1 MSFEYYTKII
11 NVTGKEEL
19 SYLPLIRMIRFKN
32 VMNEIKIP
40 DPPPT
45 LKATCSSFYCICWKC
60 NKKSCTFYNKC
71 IKCNNTTCE
80 C

>member
-11 NVTGKEEL
+11 DVTRKEEL

-40 DPPPT
+40 EPHPT
-45 LKATCSSFYCICWKC
+45 LKATCSGFYCICWKC
-60 NKKSCTFYNKC
+60 NKKVVLF
-71 IKCNNTTCE
+71 IIDV
-80 C
+80 